1 MGKWKNIRVREEFYG
16 VIEELYEKFGG
27 KEVFGTK
34 DRFFFAVFDYV
45 RDKVNKEELLI
56 HYFEKTNPE
65 IYRIL
70 KRVLSSGEI
79 ETTQEDEQKSEREI
93 HEENKGR
100 SSSNDASVLIEKLL

>member
-34 DRFFFAVFDYV
+34 DRFFFAVFDYIKE
-45 RDKVNKEELLI
+45 KVSKEEFLI

-70 KRVLSSGEI
+70 KKVLGNGKDVKEKVQVKEDKDLEKE
-79 ETTQEDEQKSEREI
+79 ETTKEK
-93 HEENKGR
+93 
-100 SSSNDASVLIEKLL
+100 DASILMDKLL

>member
-1 MGKWKNIRVREEFYG
+1 MGGWRNIRVREELWKL
-16 VIEELYEKFGG
+16 IEELYESYGG

-45 RDKVNKEELLI
+45 RDKVSKEELLI

-70 KRVLSSGEI
+70 KKVLSNGEM
-79 ETTQEDEQKSEREI
+79 ETIQESKREKKSESK
-93 HEENKGR
+93 EN
-100 SSSNDASVLIEKLL
+100 SPSDSVDILMEKLL

>member
-34 DRFFFAVFDYV
+34 DRFFFAVFDYIKE
-45 RDKVNKEELLI
+45 KVSKEEFLI

-70 KRVLSSGEI
+70 KKVLGNGKDIKEKVQVKEDKDLEKE
-79 ETTQEDEQKSEREI
+79 ETTKEK
-93 HEENKGR
+93 
-100 SSSNDASVLIEKLL
+100 DASILMDKLL

>member
-34 DRFFFAVFDYV
+34 DRFFFAVFDYMKE
-45 RDKVNKEELLI
+45 KVSKEEFLI

-70 KRVLSSGEI
+70 KKVLGNGANAKKE
-79 ETTQEDEQKSEREI
+79 EVQVKEDKGL
-93 HEENKGR
+93 EEKEAQGK
-100 SSSNDASVLIEKLL
+100 DASILMDKLL